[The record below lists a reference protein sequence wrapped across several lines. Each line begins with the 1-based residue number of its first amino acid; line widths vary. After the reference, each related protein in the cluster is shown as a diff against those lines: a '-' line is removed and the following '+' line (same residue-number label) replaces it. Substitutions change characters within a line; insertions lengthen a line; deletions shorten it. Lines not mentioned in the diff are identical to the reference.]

1 MRSVGRLPEDCS
13 STLRARAYA
22 QWRGIEDACSNR
34 RWLTWSRDLRK
45 LAALGEEKTDEEIA
59 NEEYVTDNEQVALV
73 HWEEIRDRME
83 EISEVISKI
92 KTPQKWETLL
102 LLLDSY
108 GVSYEIVHW
117 DKWTEILREYQRE
130 KWQKIRS

>member
-59 NEEYVTDNEQVALV
+59 NEEHVTDNEQVALV

-83 EISEVISKI
+83 EIREVISKT